1 MIVARRYLL
10 GIDVGGTAVKVGLF
24 DLDGRLLG
32 LYTEE
37 IPVESPQPGWAEI
50 DPLRWLDAVRQGVPH
65 VLHEADVRGND
76 VAALGLS
83 NMIGTVAPVDRHGHP
98 LRKAIAYFDTRS
110 GRQAAWILDRVPDIQ
125 QTSAN
130 RVTPGN
136 TSLTSIFWLRDHEPQ
151 IYAVADRFLPTGSF
165 LFRWL
170 TGETRVDWT
179 TASFVGPFDYRAIDW
194 SPDIAARLRF
204 DLARLPPV
212 AAPQSHAGLL
222 RDVAAELGL
231 PAGLPV
237 ALGGIDGAMSS
248 VGVGAI
254 RPGDAFD
261 VSGTSEMIAVCLP
274 RPLFSP
280 QLLARWHVVPEVWV
294 LIGAVSTSGAAFRWF
309 RDQLYPGVENEG
321 VGYNGVGDD
330 AARYDAMTREAE
342 QSPPGANGVT
352 FLPHMMG
359 ERAPIWDPNA
369 RGVFFGLTLSTT
381 RGDMIRAIMEGA
393 AYAMRQLI
401 EIMQVHS
408 GVPVRRV
415 VTVGG
420 AARNRLWRR
429 IKADV
434 WNVSLA
440 TPAVSEAT
448 VLGAALTAGVAAEVY
463 ADYAA
468 AVSRAVPKATEV
480 MSPDAQRHRQYERSY
495 QLYRQLYPALAD
507 AMRFAAAD
515 ET

>member
-1 MIVARRYLL
+1 MAQRVLM
-10 GIDVGGTAVKVGLF
+10 GIDIGGTAVKIGLF
-24 DLDGRLLG
+24 DLEGHLRG
-32 LYTEE
+32 LYTEQ
-37 IPVESPQPGWAEI
+37 IPVESPHPGWAEI
-50 DPLRWLDAVRQGVPH
+50 DPLRWQNAVRNGVPQ
-65 VLHEADVRGND
+65 VLAEAGIGAREVI
-76 VAALGLS
+76 ALGLS
-83 NMIGTVAPVDRHGHP
+83 NMIGTVVPVDRHGHP

-110 GRQAAWILDRVPDIQ
+110 ARQAAWILDRVPNIQ

-151 IYAVADRFLPTGSF
+151 IYAVAERFMPTGSF

-194 SPDIAARLRF
+194 NSDIAARLRF

-261 VSGTSEMIAVCLP
+261 VHGTSEMIAVCLP

-294 LIGAVSTSGAAFRWF
+294 LIGAVSTAGAAFRWF
-309 RDQLYPGVENEG
+309 RDQLYPDAGDEG
-321 VGYNGVGDD
+321 VGYD
-330 AARYDAMTREAE
+330 AARYEAMTREAE
-342 QSPPGANGVT
+342 QSPPGANGVA

-369 RGVFFGLTLSTT
+369 RGVFFGLTLSST

-401 EIMQVHS
+401 EIMEVHS

-440 TPAVSEAT
+440 TPAVAEAT

-463 ADYAA
+463 SDYAA
-468 AVSRAVPKATEV
+468 AISRAVPPATEIIR
-480 MSPDAQRHRQYERSY
+480 PDAQRHRQYNRPY
-495 QLYRQLYPALAD
+495 RLYRQLYPALAE